1 MNLLM
6 LTGDT
11 SLPRG
16 AQGAFYNTLSEFA
29 PYWDKIDVL
38 TPPVRGVTHIDCQ
51 RGQEKIGSCRR
62 VGYDFGGKRKGHYF
76 ERRTE
81 QVPGKRIAFEIYE
94 DSGPILKVLS
104 RPGAALD
111 IEPAGPGKTRVV
123 FSFYHDPKGMGRLLN
138 RFVILPDMRKN
149 RLAALQSL
157 KRWAESGK
165 T

>member
-1 MNLLM
+1 MMPAKL
-6 LTGDT
+6 
-11 SLPRG
+11 
-16 AQGAFYNTLSEFA
+16 QGRDEIIIDARVERLWTLISDSKEMEN
-29 PYWDKIDVL
+29 WG
-38 TPPVRGVTHIDCQ
+38 PPVRGVTLLDCQ

-62 VGYDFGGKRKGHYF
+62 VGYDLGGKRKGYYS

-94 DSGPILKVLS
+94 DSGPILKFLS

-111 IEPAGPGKTRVV
+111 IESAGPGKTRVI
-123 FSFYHDPKGMGRLLN
+123 FSFYHDPRGLGRLLN
-138 RFVILPDMRKN
+138 RLVILPDMRKN

-157 KRWAESGK
+157 KRYAESGR